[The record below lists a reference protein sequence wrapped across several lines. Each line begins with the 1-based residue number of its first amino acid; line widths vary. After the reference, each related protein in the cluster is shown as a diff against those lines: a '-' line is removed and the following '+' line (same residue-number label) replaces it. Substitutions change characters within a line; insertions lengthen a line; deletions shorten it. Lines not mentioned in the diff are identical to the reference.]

1 MTAIERITS
10 RKVPL
15 GGPRAMTVHRTLP
28 HRQRPTIG
36 AWCFADHYGPDEL
49 TMDVAPHPHTGLQTV
64 SWLFEG
70 EIQHDDAGD
79 HHALVRPGDLV
90 IMTAGHGISHSEVSQ
105 STRLH
110 GVQLWTVLPEEHRDS
125 ERRLDTYHVPR
136 TTLDCGYAHVFLGS
150 LLGQESPVQTFT
162 PLLGAEIVLD
172 PGAQLPLELNPAFEH
187 GVLVDSGRIDV
198 AGVHIAPTEL
208 AYMGIGEQQCTISN
222 TGDTPARIVVLGG
235 EPFEEPFVMWWNFIG
250 RSHEEIEQY
259 REQWQNQDARFG
271 SFEGYRGTGP
281 AWLPAPALPN
291 ATMRA
296 RVPSKPQA
304 QVER

>member
-49 TMDVAPHPHTGLQTV
+49 TMDVPPHPHTGLQTV

-70 EIQHDDAGD
+70 EIKHDDAGNN
-79 HHALVRPGDLV
+79 HAIVHPGDLV

-125 ERRLDTYHVPR
+125 SRRLDVYKVPR
-136 TTLDCGYAHVFLGS
+136 TELDCGYAHVFLGS

-162 PLLGAEIVLD
+162 PLLGAEIVLN
-172 PGAQLPLELNPAFEH
+172 PKATLRLELNPTFEH
-187 GVLVDSGRIDV
+187 GVLVDTGRIDIE
-198 AGVHIAPTEL
+198 GEHIAPTEL
-208 AYMGIGEQQCTISN
+208 AYMGIGEDHCTINN
-222 TGDTPARIVVLGG
+222 TGDHQARIVILGG

-250 RSHEEIEQY
+250 RSHQEIARY
-259 REQWQNQDARFG
+259 REQWQHQDPRFG
-271 SFEGYRGTGP
+271 SFEGYQGKGP

-291 ATMRA
+291 AEMRA
-296 RVPSKPQA
+296 RVPSKPRA